1 MTRNVLPTFLAAL
14 ALSVSPFCLTGAM
27 AQEQILPKSQGSAGS
42 SQEPMKPTDGGAQG
56 NKGATGTTGSQN
68 GAAQSG
74 GGDTSGTSGSATK
87 IAPDGTASGSKEA
100 KPKAPEGTDQSTG
113 QNVKPQDGSGSNK
126 TDTTTGEAQKPTG
139 SGDQSNTGKAAKQA
153 EKPDKTTTSSTNVD
167 INVEQ
172 QTEIRQVV
180 KEVDV
185 KPVEKVDFDV
195 SVGTTIPKTVT
206 LEPLPPRIVEIVP
219 QYKSYRFFVLADGRI
234 VIVDPDDFR
243 IVYILTA

>member
-1 MTRNVLPTFLAAL
+1 MTHNVLPTLLAAL
-14 ALSVSPFCLTGAM
+14 ALSVSPIGLTGAM
-27 AQEQILPKSQGSAGS
+27 AQEQILPKSQGSTGS
-42 SQEPMKPTDGGAQG
+42 SQEPMKPTEGGAQG
-56 NKGATGTTGSQN
+56 NTGTTKSQN

-74 GGDTSGTSGSATK
+74 GADTSGMSGSAAPAT
-87 IAPDGTASGSKEA
+87 PDGTAAGSKEA
-100 KPKAPEGTDQSTG
+100 RPKVPEGSDQSTG

-139 SGDQSNTGKAAKQA
+139 SGDQSDTDNAAKQA
-153 EKPDKTTTSSTNVD
+153 DKPDKTTTSSTNVD

-195 SVGTTIPKTVT
+195 SVGTTIPQTVT

-219 QYKSYRFFVLADGRI
+219 QYKAYRFFILADGRI

-243 IVYILTA
+243 IVYVLTA